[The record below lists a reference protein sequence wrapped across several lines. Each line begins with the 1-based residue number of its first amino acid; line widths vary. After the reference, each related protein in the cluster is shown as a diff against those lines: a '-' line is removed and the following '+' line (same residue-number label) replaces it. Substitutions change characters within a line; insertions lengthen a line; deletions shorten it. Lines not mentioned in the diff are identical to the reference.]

1 MFVANRLLHYTM
13 TTTSYKVNYAGP
25 LILYDKQKRVC
36 VNGFNINM
44 PTISKQSYGFSER
57 SDKKNIRLLE

>member
-1 MFVANRLLHYTM
+1 M

>member
-1 MFVANRLLHYTM
+1 M
-13 TTTSYKVNYAGP
+13 TTTSYKVNSAGP

-36 VNGFNINM
+36 VNEFNM

-57 SDKKNIRLLE
+57 SDKKTTLGCWNDK